1 MNPFLEYLVQN
12 WALILILVAFAIV
25 LKITVFLDKKTIIR
39 MYGLIIGVFLLSICV
54 YIEFYLAETNQFKEV
69 RLVLIAIRYSA
80 TPFII
85 GVLLLALVRRARRYI
100 LLPAAGLTVVNI
112 ISIFTPIAFGI
123 DDATGAM
130 TRGPLGY
137 LSYVGVGVYS
147 VALVVVLIRQS
158 NKQASE
164 IIPIIFLAFAFASGL
179 VLPFV
184 IGKDFS
190 KIFCTTIA
198 IGLFVYYV
206 FMVLQL
212 TKKDALTGLL
222 NRQAYYIYTR
232 RKTKDITAIITIDMN
247 GLKAL
252 NDNQG
257 HLAGDEGLVTLALCF
272 RKAATSGQRVYRI
285 GGDEFVIVCRKTS
298 EAAMHELLDA
308 IKENVAE
315 TEYSCSI
322 GYCYSPNNEKTFEQM
337 VKESDEM
344 MYAEKAKHYAQTGID
359 RRVR

>member
-54 YIEFYLAETNQFKEV
+54 YIEFHLAEINQFKEV

-179 VLPFV
+179 VLPFA

-206 FMVLQL
+206 FLILQL
-212 TKKDALTGLL
+212 TKKDSLTGLL
-222 NRQAYYIYTR
+222 NRQAFYSMVQR
-232 RKTKDITAIITIDMN
+232 QAKDITAFVSIDMN
-247 GLKAL
+247 GLKTI
-252 NDNQG
+252 NDQQG
-257 HLAGDEGLVTLALCF
+257 HLAGDEALTTLAQCF
-272 RKAATSGQRVYRI
+272 SRATWGKQSAFRI
-285 GGDEFVIVCRKTS
+285 GGDEFMIICLKAT
-298 EAAMHELLDA
+298 EEELA
-308 IKENVAE
+308 ILVERIRRFVAE
-315 TEYSCSI
+315 TPYHCSI
-322 GYCYSPNNEKTFEQM
+322 GYCYNRHIDRNLRDMQRQ
-337 VKESDEM
+337 SDEM
-344 MYAEKAKHYAQTGID
+344 MYADKARFYSESGKD
-359 RRVR
+359 RRAR